1 MSHDE
6 LLSRRVVY
14 VEDAKIF
21 VVANGD
27 DVVALRSQA
36 PHVPEDHV
44 LFCPSSGW
52 FEGHH
57 GERFDALGAFENA
70 HIRIDADDFTIDG
83 FDVAPGRKSKPLVMT
98 FKKPDEL
105 VGNHIAKYQ
114 SIKLAKMLM
123 AYDFDRQLNPFVEHQ
138 VGWVVSRTFRY
149 IRIHWFGDDKPRV
162 YPTSEFPGRWR
173 GSKATARRP

>member
-44 LFCPSSGW
+44 LFCPTSGW

-57 GERFDALGAFENA
+57 GERFDALGRYALGPASEGLTRVA
-70 HIRIDADDFTIDG
+70 VRVDDAAVQIDPSANLGAPPRGADTDPPEGPFCSGDG
-83 FDVAPGRKSKPLVMT
+83 
-98 FKKPDEL
+98 EL
-105 VGNHIAKYQ
+105 V
-114 SIKLAKMLM
+114 
-123 AYDFDRQLNPFVEHQ
+123 
-138 VGWVVSRTFRY
+138 
-149 IRIHWFGDDKPRV
+149 
-162 YPTSEFPGRWR
+162 PGSTP
-173 GSKATARRP
+173 GYAASGH